1 MESGGILF
9 DEDVS
14 GFTDEVS
21 RIAPDVS
28 WITLVAESV
37 LVPEPVSLELPQA
50 KMNKLSIIAR
60 QTVMHSL

>member
-1 MESGGILF
+1 MESGGILL

-14 GFTDEVS
+14 GFMVEVS

-28 WITLVAESV
+28 WITLLAESV
-37 LVPEPVSLELPQA
+37 VAPEPVSLELPQA

>member
-1 MESGGILF
+1 M
-9 DEDVS
+9 S
-14 GFTDEVS
+14 GFMVEVS

-28 WITLVAESV
+28 WITLLAESV
-37 LVPEPVSLELPQA
+37 VAPEPVSLELPQA